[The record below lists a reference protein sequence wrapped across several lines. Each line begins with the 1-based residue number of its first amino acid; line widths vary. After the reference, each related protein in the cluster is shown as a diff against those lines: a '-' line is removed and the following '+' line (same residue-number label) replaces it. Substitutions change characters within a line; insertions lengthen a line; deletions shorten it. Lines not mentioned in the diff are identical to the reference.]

1 VTRSSGASSAPEP
14 VGPTGPIAL
23 VGPTASGKTAVGILL
38 AEALGTEIIGCD
50 SRQVYRRLDIGSA
63 MPTPA
68 ERLRVRHHLVDV
80 ADPAER
86 FSAARYRDAVQA
98 LLPAFAAADRAP
110 LFVGGT
116 GLYLRAALEGLC
128 PAPPALP
135 GLRRWI
141 AAIGQELPGG
151 LHPLLARVD
160 AAAAARIHPND
171 RFRLNRALE
180 VFYLSGKTLTE
191 HQQRHRD
198 GRTTPVVRMFAIDLP
213 APEIRRR
220 INQRLD
226 LMLAAGFL
234 EEARSLLTAGLDPAL
249 PALRAVGYPE
259 LFAHLRGETTLETA
273 VEAIRRATWQY
284 ARRQLTW
291 FRGVR
296 HLTWIPAS
304 GATSEADLAG
314 AILRQLHDERGRP

>member
-1 VTRSSGASSAPEP
+1 MTKSNAASRAPEHAAP
-14 VGPTGPIAL
+14 APIAL
-23 VGPTASGKTAVGILL
+23 VGATATGKTAVGIFL
-38 AEALGTEIIGCD
+38 AEALDTEIIGCD

-63 MPTPA
+63 KPTPA

-86 FSAARYRDAVQA
+86 YSAARYRDAVLA
-98 LLPAFAAADRAP
+98 LLPAFAAAARAP

-116 GLYLRAALEGLC
+116 GLYLRAASEGLC

-141 AAIGQELPGG
+141 TAIGQTVPGG

-160 AAAAARIHPND
+160 ATAAARIHAND
-171 RFRLNRALE
+171 SFRLNRALE
-180 VFYLSGKTLTE
+180 VFYLTGKTLTE

-198 GRTTPVVRMFAIDLP
+198 GRPASAVRIFALDVP
-213 APEIRRR
+213 GAEIRRR

-226 LMLAAGFL
+226 AMMAAGFL
-234 EEARSLLTAGLDPAL
+234 EEARNLFGEGIDPAL
-249 PALRAVGYPE
+249 PAFRAVGYPE
-259 LFAHLRGETTLETA
+259 LFAHLRGETTLDTA
-273 VEAIRRATWQY
+273 LEAIRRATWQY

-296 HLTWIPAS
+296 HVTWIPAAA
-304 GATSEADLAG
+304 GTSEADLAG
-314 AILRQLHDERGRP
+314 VILQRLHDERQKP

>member
-1 VTRSSGASSAPEP
+1 VTRSNGASNAPELDAP
-14 VGPTGPIAL
+14 GPIAL
-23 VGPTASGKTAVGILL
+23 VGATATGKTAVGILI
-38 AEALGTEIIGCD
+38 AEELDTEIIGCD

-63 MPTPA
+63 KPTLV

-80 ADPAER
+80 ADPAEPY
-86 FSAARYRDAVQA
+86 SAARYRDAVLA
-98 LLPAFAAADRAP
+98 LLPGFTARARVP

-141 AAIGQELPGG
+141 TAIGRTLPGG
-151 LHPLLARVD
+151 LHPLLAHVD

-171 RFRLNRALE
+171 SFRLNRALE
-180 VFYLSGKTLTE
+180 VYYLSGSTLTE
-191 HQQRHRD
+191 HHRQHRD
-198 GRTTPVVRMFAIDLP
+198 GRLSSAVRIFAIDLP
-213 APEIRRR
+213 GSEIRRR

-226 LMLAAGFL
+226 TMMAAGFL
-234 EEARSLLTAGLDPAL
+234 EEARTLLDEGVDPAL

-259 LFAHLRGETTLETA
+259 LFAHLRGETTRDTA
-273 VEAIRRATWQY
+273 LEAIRRATWQY

-291 FRGVR
+291 FRGERQV
-296 HLTWIPAS
+296 TWIPAS
-304 GATSEADLAG
+304 AETSEADLAG
-314 AILRQLHDERGRP
+314 FILQRLHDGGDRP

>member
-1 VTRSSGASSAPEP
+1 MF
-14 VGPTGPIAL
+14 
-23 VGPTASGKTAVGILL
+23 L
-38 AEALGTEIIGCD
+38 AEALDTEIIGCD

-63 MPTPA
+63 KPTPV
-68 ERLRVRHHLVDV
+68 ERRRVRHHLVDV

-86 FSAARYRDAVQA
+86 YSAARYREEVVA
-98 LLPAFAAADRAP
+98 LLPAFAARARAP

-141 AAIGQELPGG
+141 TAIGRTLPGG

-160 AAAAARIHPND
+160 AEAAARIHPND
-171 RFRLNRALE
+171 SFRLNRALE
-180 VFYLSGKTLTE
+180 VYYLSGKTISE
-191 HQQRHRD
+191 HQRRHRD
-198 GRTTPVVRMFAIDLP
+198 GRPSSVVRIFAIDLP
-213 APEIRRR
+213 GAEIRRR
-220 INQRLD
+220 INQRLEAMMAD
-226 LMLAAGFL
+226 GFL
-234 EEARSLLTAGLDPAL
+234 EEARILLAEGIDPAL

-259 LFAHLRGETTLETA
+259 LFAHLRGETTRDTA
-273 VEAIRRATWQY
+273 LEAIRRATWQY

-296 HLTWIPAS
+296 HITWIPAAA
-304 GATSEADLAG
+304 GTSAADIAG
-314 AILRQLHDERGRP
+314 AILRQLHDEGETP